1 MKLRGKIQL
10 LFGAVVVVAM
20 GVMGLVGC
28 RVNFSNTTSV
38 LTNNMVTSADLV
50 ANHIAEQLK
59 SYQNIVDVLGR
70 DAVVSGN
77 RTVAEK
83 MEVVNS
89 YVETYGFTSGNIL
102 NDEGVSLVDGT
113 DFSTRDYVARA
124 LAGESNVSDVNLSK
138 YTNTYGVSIAAPIY
152 TPTNEIKGVVYLR
165 LENDFILDIIEKIQ
179 ISENSYAYLVDNQG
193 NIIVHPDETIS
204 NQVNILEGNQAL
216 AGFGNKMIAGERGGG
231 YYTQNQ
237 SPVFCGYS
245 PIENTNGWSMVVEAP
260 SEDFSEELYGVI
272 KTTVIIC
279 VVAIFFTLL
288 FSKSLAGYLVVS
300 IEKVMNALVRIAQGD
315 FSVSIEK
322 SNGKDELAV
331 LQNSA
336 AELVETLSGITK
348 STNEILGGIVNYNL
362 KTNNMKDYAGDFGV
376 MASAVNGIKEMLA
389 QMIVE
394 VQNTAAG
401 VGNGAGQIAQ
411 ATNDLSQGTVMQA
424 SSIQKLVEDFSD
436 VVARVNRNSQNA
448 GNVNMNLANLATM
461 IQSGNDEMTNL
472 LNIVENIASMS
483 ADIQK
488 IVVTIDSIAFQ
499 TNILALNASVEAA
512 RAGEKGKGFAVV
524 ADEVGSLAEKCG
536 EASKKTAE
544 LIENC
549 IRQINQAKYSAEM
562 TFNCLETIV
571 AGSQEMSLAFDE
583 ISNDTREQAERSNN
597 IQKEI
602 NYISDVVQSNTATAE
617 ETAAST
623 AILSEQANNLDQMVQ
638 QFIV

>member
-1 MKLRGKIQL
+1 MKLRGKILL
-10 LFGAVVVVAM
+10 LFGTVVVAALC
-20 GVMGLVGC
+20 VMGLMGC
-28 RVNFSNTTSV
+28 RVNFSNTTSILV
-38 LTNNMVTSADLV
+38 NNMMTSADLV
-50 ANHIAEQLK
+50 SNHIAEQLE
-59 SYQNIVDVLGR
+59 SYQKIVEVLGR
-70 DAVVSGN
+70 DEVVSGS

-102 NDEGVSLVDGT
+102 DSNGVSLVDGE
-113 DFSTRDYVARA
+113 DFSSRDYVKKA
-124 LAGESNVSDVNLSK
+124 LAGTPNVSDVNLSK

-152 TPTNEIKGVVYLR
+152 TLKNEIKGVVYLR

-179 ISENSYAYLVDNQG
+179 ISENSYAYLVDKQG
-193 NIIVHPDETIS
+193 NIILHPDESIS
-204 NQVNILEGNQAL
+204 NKVNILEGNVQL
-216 AGFGNKMIAGERGGG
+216 AEFGNKMIAGERGGG
-231 YYTQNQ
+231 FYTVGQA
-237 SPVFCGYS
+237 PVFCGYS

-272 KTTVIIC
+272 KTTVVIC
-279 VVAIFFTLL
+279 VIAILVTLL
-288 FSKSLAGYLVVS
+288 FSKSLAGYFVIS
-300 IEKVMNALVRIAQGD
+300 IERVMHALVKISQGD
-315 FSVSIEK
+315 FTTKVERT
-322 SNGKDELAV
+322 NGKDELAV

-336 AELVETLSGITK
+336 ADLVETLSGITR

-362 KTNNMKDYAGDFGV
+362 RTSSMSNYAGDFGV
-376 MASAVNGIKEMLA
+376 MAAAVNGIKEMLT

-401 VGNGAGQIAQ
+401 VGTGAGQIAQ

-424 SSIQKLVEDFSD
+424 SSIQKLVDDFSD
-436 VVARVNRNSQNA
+436 VVSRVNRNSQNA
-448 GNVNMNLANLATM
+448 NNVNMNLANLASM
-461 IQSGNDEMTNL
+461 IQSGNEEMTNL
-472 LNIVENIASMS
+472 LGIVENIASMS

-549 IRQINQAKYSAEM
+549 INQINKAKDSAQA

-571 AGSQEMSLAFDE
+571 EGSHEIELAFNE
-583 ISNDTREQAERSNN
+583 ISNDTKEQADRSNN
-597 IQKEI
+597 MQKEI

-623 AILSEQANNLDQMVQ
+623 EILSEQADVLDQMVQ
-638 QFIV
+638 RFIV